1 MNKEYSK
8 VKTLSLGRGMTFY
21 TLAVITAFALLMY
34 LFFIGQTVF
43 KLVAEKNI
51 TAQTRALAA
60 EISQLELETLSL
72 NDTISIEHAYELGFV
87 DATSTQYVAK
97 TGELSLR

>member
-8 VKTLSLGRGMTFY
+8 VNTAQISSNRTFY
-21 TLAVITAFALLMY
+21 ILAFFAGTALLFY

-51 TAQTRALAA
+51 GTQIRQLSA

-72 NDTISIEHAYELGFV
+72 NDTISIEKAYELGFV
-87 DATSTQYVAK
+87 DAVKTQYIAGS
-97 TGELSLR
+97 GELTLR